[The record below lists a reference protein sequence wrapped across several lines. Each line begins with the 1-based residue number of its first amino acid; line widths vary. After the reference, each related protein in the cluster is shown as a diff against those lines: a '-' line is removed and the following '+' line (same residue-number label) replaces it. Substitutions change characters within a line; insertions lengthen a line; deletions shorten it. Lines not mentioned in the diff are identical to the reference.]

1 MATGSWIEK
10 GMMTPVSTRVDG
22 LDLVDITA
30 RLVAASSQNP
40 GEDERL
46 VAGVVEQ
53 LCEKLGLPQPVRVGT
68 EERPNLIVEV
78 AFGAGGRT
86 LGLCGHLDTKPVGE
100 GDWAT
105 DPLQAT
111 PLGGELRGRGVV
123 DMKGAVAAMLLAAA
137 DLASD
142 PPERGTL
149 LLVLT
154 ADEENGATYGGQ
166 WLAEHHPIDAD
177 AMVIGEP
184 GGIVADW
191 DYLHL
196 GSRGICN
203 FDIEV
208 VTEQGHSSLRDA
220 FGLISATEVAA
231 ALIVGLRG
239 SFMPPAPDDQPW
251 APTMNPGVVIE
262 GGINYGVLP
271 GRARIAS
278 ECRLVPGME
287 QHAFEAA
294 LRAFLDQQLPAGAKA
309 DLAIRNWI
317 PAVAID
323 PSEPVANAAR
333 EALQTVLGRFPAD
346 AMFPGTTD
354 ATWFAA
360 MGIPCLP
367 ALGPGLIRHAHAT
380 DERVTAASLEQAQ
393 QLYRTL
399 ARRFC
404 EQPT

>member
-1 MATGSWIEK
+1 
-10 GMMTPVSTRVDG
+10 MTPVPAAVGG
-22 LDLVDITA
+22 LDLVDITG

-46 VAGVVEQ
+46 VAEVVED
-53 LCEKLGLPQPVRVGT
+53 LCAELGLPRPVRVGV
-68 EERPNLIVEV
+68 EERPNLILTLE
-78 AFGAGGRT
+78 FGSGGRT

-100 GDWAT
+100 GRWAT

-111 PLGGELRGRGVV
+111 QVDGEVRGRGVV
-123 DMKGAVAAMLLAAA
+123 DMKGAVAAMLLTAA
-137 DLASD
+137 DLVAD
-142 PPERGTL
+142 PPARGTL
-149 LLVLT
+149 LLILT

-177 AMVIGEP
+177 AVVIGEP
-184 GGIVADW
+184 GGIDLDW

-203 FDIEV
+203 FDIAV

-220 FGLISATEVAA
+220 FGLTSATEVAA

-239 SFMPPAPDDQPW
+239 SFVPPTSGDQSW

-271 GRARIAS
+271 GWARIAS

-287 QHAFEAA
+287 QQAFESA
-294 LRAFLDQQLPAGAKA
+294 LRAFLDQQLPAGASA
-309 DLAIRNWI
+309 EVTVRNWI
-317 PAVAID
+317 PATAVDAQ
-323 PSEPVANAAR
+323 EPIAVAAR
-333 EALQTVLGRFPAD
+333 AALHTVLGHVPPD
-346 AMFPGTTD
+346 EMFPGTTD

-360 MGIPCLP
+360 MGVPCLP
-367 ALGPGLIRHAHAT
+367 ALGPGLIKHAHAT
-380 DERVTAASLEQAQ
+380 DERVTAVSLEQAR

-399 ARRFC
+399 ARDFC